1 MHAPIHRRSFIRRAL
16 AGTFTLYA
24 SSARAGA
31 GRKPGPRT
39 LGEALA
45 TNERDAVARFI
56 LDSPSRAT
64 TADLR
69 ERVSALRL
77 MAHGTASRD
86 EMEARLRAVRPGTT
100 PAAGKGDAACLACQQ
115 ASYLLVREVSG
126 NPEEFQAY
134 VDAVGGRGWLENSL
148 PGFENRGLQTEVQ
161 RGLRGAGSAR

>member
-1 MHAPIHRRSFIRRAL
+1 MHPPIHRRSFIRRAL
-16 AGTFTLYA
+16 AGAFTLYV
-24 SSARAGA
+24 SPARAGA
-31 GRKPGPRT
+31 GRKPVLET
-39 LGEALA
+39 LGQALA
-45 TNERDAVARFI
+45 TNDRDAVARFI
-56 LDSPSRAT
+56 LDSPSKAT

-86 EMEARLRAVRPGTT
+86 EMEARLRAARPGT